1 MPDAPK
7 HRQFFGDAER
17 DFRLNADL
25 VTELE
30 RKTGAGIGGL
40 SRRMFSGDFKH
51 QELLEVVRLGLI
63 GGGES
68 PQTAASLVTVYA
80 APLPIMELYALAL
93 PIIET
98 LMFGKVQAADLELKE
113 AAE

>member
-1 MPDAPK
+1 MRKAPS

-40 SRRMFSGDFKH
+40 SRRMFAGDFKH

-68 PQTAASLVTVYA
+68 PAVAASLVAVYA

-93 PIIET
+93 PIVET
-98 LMFGKVQAADLELKE
+98 VMFGKAQAADLELKE

>member
-1 MPDAPK
+1 MADLPT

-40 SRRMFSGDFKH
+40 SRRMFAGEFAH
-51 QELLEVVRLGLI
+51 HELLEVVRLGLI

-68 PQTAASLVTVYA
+68 PAVSASLVAVYA
-80 APLPIMELYALAL
+80 APLPVMELYALAL
-93 PIIET
+93 PVIET
-98 LMFGKVQAADLELKE
+98 VMFGSVQKE
-113 AAE
+113 GAE

>member
-1 MPDAPK
+1 MREAPS

-30 RKTGAGIGGL
+30 RNTGAGIGGL
-40 SRRMFSGDFKH
+40 SRRMFAGEFKH

-68 PQTAASLVTVYA
+68 PAVAASLVAVYA
-80 APLPIMELYALAL
+80 APLPIMDLYALAL
-93 PIIET
+93 PVIET
-98 LMFGKVQAADLELKE
+98 VMFGHVQKE
-113 AAE
+113 GVE